1 MKILWNVAVGISL
14 IPLWTASL
22 CAQDFGMTTP
32 IPRSIVA
39 PDRSETRLGT
49 LKFFDGFPDK
59 ETVEKVYDNLDF
71 QRAVQAYL
79 MALPPVSQAGM
90 RAGLRQ
96 WGPDN
101 QTVVMWETFMDSRTL
116 ALCADDN
123 AVYSFVWLDLS

>member
-1 MKILWNVAVGISL
+1 MKIIQILAGSISL
-14 IPLWTASL
+14 FLLLGASL
-22 CAQDFGMTTP
+22 GAQDFKMTTP
-32 IPRSIVA
+32 VPRSIAA
-39 PDRSETRLGT
+39 PDRSETRFGT
-49 LKFFDGFPDK
+49 LKIFDGFPDTD
-59 ETVEKVYDNLDF
+59 TVEKVYDNLDF

-79 MALPPVSQAGM
+79 MALPLVSQAGM

-96 WGPDN
+96 FGPDN